1 MKKSIFTKALLGLAA
16 IVGVTFAA
24 QPTVEVTPE
33 SMLVEPGEQFYFT
46 ITYTNTCVLLVRII
60 ENGQQGDFNLLL
72 NEETINKPTENMC
85 FVRGVITEY
94 DTERLYQVLAC
105 GENVN
110 QERDIDYIICRT
122 IPRQ

>member
-1 MKKSIFTKALLGLAA
+1 MKKSILKKALLGLAA

-33 SMLVEPGEQFYFT
+33 SMLVVPGEQFYFT
-46 ITYTNTCVLLVRII
+46 ITYTNTCVLLVRLI
-60 ENGQQGDFNLLL
+60 ENGQEGDFNLLL
-72 NEETINKPTENMC
+72 DEETINKPTENMC

-110 QERDIDYIICRT
+110 EERDTDYIICRT

>member
-1 MKKSIFTKALLGLAA
+1 
-16 IVGVTFAA
+16 
-24 QPTVEVTPE
+24 
-33 SMLVEPGEQFYFT
+33 MLVEPGEQFYFT